1 MNANIAK
8 SPQQQLREAI
18 AALVTALNEA
28 SKAVAS
34 TEATVASIQQ
44 AMTSLAQAQASYN
57 QAVMRVP
64 ISAITTQPV
73 MAEQHEPG

>member
-44 AMTSLAQAQASYN
+44 AMTSLAQAQQGYNNAVIRIPLRVVTASFDP
-57 QAVMRVP
+57 AP
-64 ISAITTQPV
+64 P
-73 MAEQHEPG
+73 AE